1 MEMKSKDMPESWEFF
16 PLATKGLFLLC
27 LTHLLGAFDLGAF
40 DKQGYETLLQKHCI
54 ECHGLN
60 GKVKGKVDL
69 LPYAQGGDIRKDEEL
84 LQMVMEVIDFGE
96 MPPEEKDP
104 IPEPERD
111 QLVLDLKQLL
121 REAVQEA
128 AETPRSPIRRMTR
141 LQYAN
146 AVEDLLELK
155 VVLYPL
161 PERMMRD
168 RSGYFKPET
177 GRMPDK
183 MTVSSRPLGKPD

>member
-1 MEMKSKDMPESWEFF
+1 MPESWGFF
-16 PLATKGLFLLC
+16 PLAPKGLFLLC

-104 IPEPERD
+104 IPEPERE
-111 QLVLDLKQLL
+111 QLGPGP
-121 REAVQEA
+121 EATSQGGRPGGCGNSA
-128 AETPRSPIRRMTR
+128 RSDPPNDP
-141 LQYAN
+141 L
-146 AVEDLLELK
+146 AVRQCGGGFAGIE
-155 VVLYPL
+155 
-161 PERMMRD
+161 
-168 RSGYFKPET
+168 SGPV
-177 GRMPDK
+177 P
-183 MTVSSRPLGKPD
+183 SSRADDAGPLRIL